1 MAKELF
7 LQPSLI
13 FEDGS
18 EVRLVPLEKT
28 VGKSLYVSADGRCF
42 SFYRERLRLIKPQAT
57 NSIINRHN
65 GQRKQKYLRVRNYGN
80 ILVHHAVALAWIGDK
95 PAGLEVIFRAK
106 ARQEPEQASHAE
118 CYVVDHLNGITT
130 DNRAEN
136 LQWVTPAENLKRAVI
151 LRARRMVARQDHD
164 LSKDPKN
171 MKLEEL
177 LELFSMYNVAGDV
190 YEGE

>member
-28 VGKSLYVSADGRCF
+28 GGRSLYVSTDGRCF

-95 PAGLEVIFRAK
+95 PAGLEVIVRAK
-106 ARQEPEQASHAE
+106 ARQEPEQTSHAE
-118 CYVVDHLNGITT
+118 SYVVDHLNGITT
-130 DNRAEN
+130 DNRTEN
-136 LQWVTPAENLKRAVI
+136 LQWVTRQENEKRAKL
-151 LRARRMVARQDHD
+151 LRVLRSIGRDPRKMSRDELIQIFN
-164 LSKDPKN
+164 KYTFTNPKN
-171 MKLEEL
+171 I
-177 LELFSMYNVAGDV
+177 D
-190 YEGE
+190 